1 MIEIL
6 RAMETLIAASE
17 EMVNSLTRPLA
28 DAALTEV
35 YPKRNRHEVIG
46 ELQQAVD
53 GAKAA
58 IKARQE
64 WQGES
69 SE

>member
-1 MIEIL
+1 MIEVV
-6 RAMETLIAASE
+6 RAMDALITASE
-17 EMVNSLTRPLA
+17 AMIGQLTHPLA
-28 DAALTEV
+28 DAGMTEV
-35 YPKRNRHEVIG
+35 YPKRDRREVIA
-46 ELQQAVD
+46 ELQEAVD
-53 GAKAA
+53 RAKVA

>member
-35 YPKRNRHEVIG
+35 YPRSNRSEVIA

-53 GAKAA
+53 DAKAA

>member
-17 EMVNSLTRPLA
+17 AMIGQLTQPLA

-35 YPKRNRHEVIG
+35 YPRRNRSEVIA

-53 GAKAA
+53 EAKAA